1 MKILRLLI
9 IFLAL
14 TFMVWIKPT
23 LCDAQGTWQ
32 TRLAQGVAG
41 AVSGIQEF
49 CIQRAKVECEL
60 IEIEQNP
67 PLLQEGQVIDY
78 IGVRQRGVV
87 YIYLVVAER
96 ENMDPDIYLF
106 DMQGKL
112 LANSKEAG
120 PIDLAV
126 HVPEYTQKVIERI
139 KMLKGSGRIA
149 IAVLAP
155 VGSD

>member
-9 IFLAL
+9 ILLAL
-14 TFMVWIKPT
+14 TAMVWIKPT
-23 LCDAQGTWQ
+23 QCDAQGTWQ
-32 TRLAQGVAG
+32 TRLAQGVAT
-41 AVSGIQEF
+41 AVSGIQKF
-49 CIQRAKVECEL
+49 CIEKGKVECEL

-87 YIYLVVAER
+87 YFYLVVSER

-106 DMQGKL
+106 DSQGKL
-112 LANSKEAG
+112 LENSKEVG
-120 PIDLAV
+120 PIDFAI

-139 KMLKGSGRIA
+139 NA
-149 IAVLAP
+149 
-155 VGSD
+155 